1 MNFLGNE
8 GRTLIKVLGEM
19 SDVVYLETNVAFL
32 KTAVTTAVS
41 GAGLPERDR
50 CVGRSS
56 DLPQVRDR
64 ASSAGAVGSAPYCR
78 TRWGRE
84 GTCSYRVVLLE

>member
-1 MNFLGNE
+1 VNCLGNE

-19 SDVVYLETNVAFL
+19 SDVVYLESNVAFL
-32 KTAVTTAVS
+32 KTAVTTDVS

-56 DLPQVRDR
+56 DLPQVSDR

-78 TRWGRE
+78 TRWGRV
-84 GTCSYRVVLLE
+84 GTCRYRVVLLE